1 MAPLTGKV
9 ALVTGGGRGIGAA
22 VARRLA
28 ADGAAVALTY
38 ATAEDGARAVARD
51 IGSTGGRAVV
61 LHADLAAPGAAAAA
75 VDAAVDALGS
85 LDVLV
90 NNAAYFAR
98 GELDRFTVEEVDR
111 TLAVNVRAAFL
122 AAQAAARHMGPGGR
136 IITIGTTV
144 AGRVPVPGM
153 SLFAMSKAALD
164 GLTRGLARDLGPRGI
179 TATLVHPG
187 PIDTHANPAGGPQA
201 PALGGLTALG
211 HYGHPDDVAAT
222 VAHLAGEGG
231 RYVTGAAIAVDG
243 GFAA

>member
-1 MAPLTGKV
+1 MAPLMGKV

-38 ATAEDGARAVARD
+38 ASAQDGARAVARD
-51 IGSTGGRAVV
+51 IEADGGRAVV
-61 LHADLAAPGAAAAA
+61 LQTDLAEPGAAAEAVGAA
-75 VDAAVDALGS
+75 VATLGQ

-98 GELDRFTVEEVDR
+98 GALDEITLEDVDR

-153 SLFAMSKAALD
+153 SLFAMSKAALN

-179 TATLVHPG
+179 TATIVHPG
-187 PIDTHANPAGGPQA
+187 PIDTHANPADSPQA
-201 PALGGLTALG
+201 SVMGALTALG
-211 HYGHPDDVAAT
+211 HYGRPDDVAAT

-231 RYVTGAAIAVDG
+231 RYITGAAIAVDG
-243 GFAA
+243 GFAT

>member
-38 ATAEDGARAVARD
+38 ATAGDGARAVARD
-51 IGSTGGRAVV
+51 IEMGGGRAVV
-61 LHADLAAPGAAAAA
+61 LRTDLSESGAAAEA
-75 VDAAVDALGS
+75 VDTAVATLGR

-98 GELDRFTVEEVDR
+98 GELDRITVEQVDR

-144 AGRVPVPGM
+144 AVRVPVPGM

-187 PIDTHANPAGGPQA
+187 PIDTHANPADGPQA
-201 PALGGLTALG
+201 PVMGGLTALG
-211 HYGHPDDVAAT
+211 HYGRPDDVAAT

>member
-1 MAPLTGKV
+1 MATLTGKA
-9 ALVTGGGRGIGAA
+9 ALVTGGGRGIGAS

-38 ATAEDGARAVARD
+38 ATAHDAARELAHDIQDHGGKAVALR
-51 IGSTGGRAVV
+51 
-61 LHADLAAPGAAAAA
+61 ADLTEPQAAAEA
-75 VDAAVDALGS
+75 VDATVAAFGR

-90 NNAAYFAR
+90 NNAAYLAR
-98 GELDRFTVEEVDR
+98 GELDRITLDDVER
-111 TLAVNVRAAFL
+111 TLAVNVRAVFL

-136 IITIGTTV
+136 IITIGTTI
-144 AGRVPVPGM
+144 ADRVPAPGM

-164 GLTRGLARDLGPRGI
+164 GLTKGLARDLGARGI

-187 PIDTHANPAGGPQA
+187 PIETHANPADSPQA
-201 PALGGLTALG
+201 PILRALTALG
-211 HYGHPDDVAAT
+211 HYGRPDDIAAT

-231 RYVTGAAIAVDG
+231 RYITGTSVTVDG